1 MSCGNIFSL
10 FVRLELKIRVVGI
23 KPTTTDVGNNSFV
36 IVYIFTT
43 KAANG
48 RFFKCTY
55 IHLRNETGRCNKIKQ
70 IQG

>member
-10 FVRLELKIRVVGI
+10 FVRLELKIRVVRI

-43 KAANG
+43 KAAK
-48 RFFKCTY
+48 RPIF
-55 IHLRNETGRCNKIKQ
+55 
-70 IQG
+70 